1 MTYNKIVLDES
12 ILELDSWLP
21 QEAIDALTE
30 LVYDVEIDRRESNFE
45 IFKLSEASLESI
57 NLLVTKENSIIKVDE
72 FEYGIVTQEAA

>member
-45 IFKLSEASLESI
+45 IFKLSETPLESI
-57 NLLVTKENSIIKVDE
+57 DLLVTKENSIIKVDE
-72 FEYGIVTQEAA
+72 VQ

>member
-45 IFKLSEASLESI
+45 IFKL
-57 NLLVTKENSIIKVDE
+57 
-72 FEYGIVTQEAA
+72 